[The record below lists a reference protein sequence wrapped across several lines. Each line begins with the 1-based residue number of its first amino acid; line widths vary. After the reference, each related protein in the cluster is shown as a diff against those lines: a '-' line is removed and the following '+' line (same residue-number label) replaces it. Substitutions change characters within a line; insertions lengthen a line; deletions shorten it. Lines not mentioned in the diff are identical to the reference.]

1 MRMSRKK
8 NVEKE
13 MFQPTPTTECINS
26 LTIDDIAR
34 QAVPSVIM
42 YVRMIKSA
50 DILFVLLV
58 LCVVRPS

>member
-1 MRMSRKK
+1 
-8 NVEKE
+8 